1 MFFSLPLKSI
11 LSTFV
16 ISCALLFACA
26 LNVCGAGAW
35 KMQSSGTM
43 AWLHAVCFVSEDHGW
58 AVGGGGAMLETVDGG
73 ATWRRLQRP
82 TEDTIRDV
90 YFADERI
97 GWIVCERSVYLLKT
111 KDEQRAYLM
120 NTTDG
125 GASWKRVNIKGGDK
139 DSNKDSD
146 ADARMVRAVFTEGG
160 ERGWI
165 FGEGGALY
173 TTRDHGATWARQT
186 VPTRR
191 LLLGGAFLSDDQGWL
206 VGAGATLLQ
215 TSDGGETWREG
226 RIASVGPEANGNSEA
241 SRNASLRFNA
251 ASFVDARH
259 GWAVGANG
267 SVYATR
273 DGGRT
278 WRAEDSNTDVDLYDI
293 KFLDALE
300 GWAIGA
306 EGAIIHTADG
316 GVHWTLVPSGTTHPL
331 ERLAFI
337 NRERGYAVGF
347 GGTIIA
353 YNANAATHAPELK
366 R

>member
-1 MFFSLPLKSI
+1 
-11 LSTFV
+11 
-16 ISCALLFACA
+16 
-26 LNVCGAGAW
+26 
-35 KMQSSGTM
+35 M
-43 AWLHAVCFVSEDHGW
+43 AWLHAVCFLNEEHGW
-58 AVGGGGAMLETVDGG
+58 AVGGGGALLETVDGG
-73 ATWRRLQRP
+73 ATWKRLARP

-90 YFADERI
+90 YFADEQS

-111 KDEQRAYLM
+111 KDEPRTYLM

-125 GASWKRVNIKGGDK
+125 GASWKRVNIKG
-139 DSNKDSD
+139 SD
-146 ADARMVRAVFTEGG
+146 AEARMMRAVFTEGG
-160 ERGWI
+160 RGWI

-173 TTRDHGATWARQT
+173 TTRDHGATWARQN

-226 RIASVGPEANGNSEA
+226 RIASVEANGNVESRVSDA
-241 SRNASLRFNA
+241 SKNASLRFNA

-259 GWAVGANG
+259 GWAVGAGG

-273 DGGRT
+273 DGGWT
-278 WRAEDSNTDVDLYDI
+278 WRAEVSNTEVDLYDI

-300 GWAIGA
+300 GWAVGA
-306 EGAIIHTADG
+306 EGTIIHTADSG
-316 GVHWTLVPSGTTHPL
+316 AHWTIVPSGTTHPL
-331 ERLAFI
+331 ERLAFV
-337 NRERGYAVGF
+337 NRGRGYAVGF

-353 YNANAATHAPELK
+353 YNANATTPAPELK